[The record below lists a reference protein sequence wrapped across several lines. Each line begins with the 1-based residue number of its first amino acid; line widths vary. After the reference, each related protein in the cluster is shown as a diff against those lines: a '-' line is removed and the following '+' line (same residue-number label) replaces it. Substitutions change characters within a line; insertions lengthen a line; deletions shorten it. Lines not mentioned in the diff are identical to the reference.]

1 MISSVNS
8 HRQLE
13 LFEAPRRGMQRA
25 FAQAGDA
32 AGRIADGDVSPDN
45 MVDLLE
51 AGTLAKAN
59 VAVMHAA
66 DDMIGWLFDEMA

>member
-1 MISSVNS
+1 
-8 HRQLE
+8 
-13 LFEAPRRGMQRA
+13 MQRA